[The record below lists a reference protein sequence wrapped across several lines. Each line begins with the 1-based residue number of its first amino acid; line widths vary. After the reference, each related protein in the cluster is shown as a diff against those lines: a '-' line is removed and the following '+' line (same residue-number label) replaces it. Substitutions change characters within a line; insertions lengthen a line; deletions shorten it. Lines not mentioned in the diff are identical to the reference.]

1 MNVHLAF
8 VQDFLPPVFRLG
20 SLLNPKITIIKL
32 PAVEHP
38 QVPKLKNAT
47 EGLCEVHV
55 IKIAVGFHVL
65 PYTTYIRPT
74 SFTAP
79 SAPYQHSLSLEF
91 NSFATAHNWLHS
103 QEGKTFFCFTSSK
116 RICDSSWD
124 ELRVT
129 YKPKSRNFQ
138 ALKTDLDLI
147 HWQEWSALYVISA
160 SPSHHAKVSK
170 RVCNCCRYWKQS
182 SLGFS

>member
-1 MNVHLAF
+1 MTFSSQPYNHHNKT
-8 VQDFLPPVFRLG
+8 PCCRTSSG
-20 SLLNPKITIIKL
+20 S
-32 PAVEHP
+32 
-38 QVPKLKNAT
+38 KLKNAT

-55 IKIAVGFHVL
+55 TKIAVGTHVM
-65 PYTTYIRPT
+65 PYTRALQGPLFLLHPVLHTSTPYPWNSTALQQPT
-74 SFTAP
+74 TDFTK
-79 SAPYQHSLSLEF
+79 
-91 NSFATAHNWLHS
+91 S

-116 RICDSSWD
+116 RIRDFSWD
-124 ELRVT
+124 ELRGT

-160 SPSHHAKVSK
+160 SPSHHAKVSE